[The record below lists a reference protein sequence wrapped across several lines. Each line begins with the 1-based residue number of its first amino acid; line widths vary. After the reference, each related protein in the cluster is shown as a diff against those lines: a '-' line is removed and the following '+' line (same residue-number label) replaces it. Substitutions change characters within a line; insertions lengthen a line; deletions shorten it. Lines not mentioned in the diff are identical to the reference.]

1 MPLRVNPGSAPQAS
15 SAPSG
20 IGVGKLAKKMPHPLH
35 SVIGGKNASRGG
47 KSPVPPRGNVSVGKA
62 LPAHL
67 LHATKKHLPG
77 GAIKKKRRF
86 KPGTVAL
93 REIKKYQKNGDP
105 IIPLAS
111 FKRLIK
117 EIVEELT
124 QSQMASF
131 PNGVRVAADA
141 HNALREAAENYLVG
155 LYTDSNLEA
164 IHGKRIT
171 IFAKDMQ
178 LARRVR
184 GEIA

>member
-15 SAPSG
+15 PAPSG
-20 IGVGKLAKKMPHPLH
+20 IGVGKVAKKMPHPLH

-47 KSPVPPRGNVSVGKA
+47 KSPALPRGNVGGKA

-77 GAIKKKRRF
+77 GVAKKKRRF

-93 REIKKYQKNGDP
+93 REIRKYQKNGDP

-117 EIVEELT
+117 ELVDEVT
-124 QSQMASF
+124 QTQMASF

-141 HNALREAAENYLVG
+141 NHALREAAENYLVG
-155 LYTDSNLEA
+155 LYADSNLEA